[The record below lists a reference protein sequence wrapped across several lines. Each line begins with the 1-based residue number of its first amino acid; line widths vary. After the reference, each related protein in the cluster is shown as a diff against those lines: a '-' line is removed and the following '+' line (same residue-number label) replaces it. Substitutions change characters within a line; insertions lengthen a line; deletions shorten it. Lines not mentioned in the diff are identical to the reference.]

1 MAIKKKT
8 FSAAD
13 RAAYI
18 ESKKDEVKGLLDT
31 LTANVKALSSSD
43 DWKKYLKF
51 QTFFRRYSFNNV
63 LLISI
68 QCPNATAVAGY
79 RTWQKAGRQ
88 VKKGAKSIKI
98 LAPIVRKF
106 NVKAENDQGQ
116 MEETEK
122 KSLYFRA
129 VPVFDVSQTEGE
141 PLPTAQRCTL
151 LSGNEAEAAEA
162 FDTLLSFASD
172 LGYKVEDEK
181 LAEGLNGYVDFSAAK
196 RIVLRAGNPKLQK
209 AKTLAHEIAHVLLH
223 STPEARKDINHDSS
237 DYREV
242 EAESVAFCVMNAF
255 GLDSGSYSFGYVATW
270 SGGDAKKIQ
279 QSASR
284 IQKAVCQIL
293 DAVLPESMGESDEEG
308 AAEAA

>member
-63 LLISI
+63 MLIAL
-68 QCPNATAVAGY
+68 QCPTASAVAGY

-106 NVKAENDQGQ
+106 NVKQENDQGQ

-151 LSGNEAEAAEA
+151 LSGNEDAAKEA
-162 FDTLLSFASD
+162 FDALLSFASD

-181 LAEGLNGYVDFSAAK
+181 LAEGLNGYVDFSAK
-196 RIVLRAGNPKLQK
+196 RIALRASNPKLQK
-209 AKTLAHEIAHVLLH
+209 AKTLAHEIAHALLH
-223 STPEARKDINHDSS
+223 STPEARKDICHDSS

-242 EAESVAFCVMNAF
+242 EAESVAFCVMNAH

-279 QSASR
+279 QSATR

-293 DAVLPESMGESDEEG
+293 DAVLPEMDLYESDDEG